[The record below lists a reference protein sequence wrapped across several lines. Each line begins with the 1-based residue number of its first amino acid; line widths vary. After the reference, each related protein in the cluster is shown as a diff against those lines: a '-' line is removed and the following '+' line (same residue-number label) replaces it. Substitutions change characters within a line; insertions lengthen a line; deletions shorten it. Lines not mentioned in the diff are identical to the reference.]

1 MNKNPET
8 LKMIQELSDAIGPS
22 GFEDEAVNT
31 ARKYVEDIA
40 RVEEDCLRNLY
51 MYRNTNTGDKPV
63 FMLDAHSDEVGFM
76 VHSIKPNGTLRFVEL
91 GGWNI
96 NSLPSSKVLVRNRDG
111 AYIPGVIAA
120 KPPHFMSA
128 A

>member
-63 FMLDAHSDEVGFM
+63 FMLDATAMKWALWFIPSNQTE
-76 VHSIKPNGTLRFVEL
+76 PFVL
-91 GGWNI
+91 
-96 NSLPSSKVLVRNRDG
+96 
-111 AYIPGVIAA
+111 
-120 KPPHFMSA
+120 
-128 A
+128 